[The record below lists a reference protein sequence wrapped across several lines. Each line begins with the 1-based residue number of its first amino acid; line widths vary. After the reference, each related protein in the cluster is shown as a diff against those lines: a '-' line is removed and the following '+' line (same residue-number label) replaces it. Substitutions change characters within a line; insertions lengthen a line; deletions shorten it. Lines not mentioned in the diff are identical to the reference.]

1 MIRLIL
7 YQFNYAKKILLG
19 TVPLVL
25 VSSMIVGTSVIGINS
40 ASKTAITSIQLFQM
54 LIFFWRINSILFNFE
69 YYSVSN

>member
-54 LIFFWRINSILFNFE
+54 LIFWRINSILFNFE